1 MVLLIM
7 RSIDKLVLFK
17 TAIGRTVIRPAA
29 NHRRELDYMLTACP
43 QAAKAGKSL
52 PPSSHSGGYM
62 GLPRGQSN
70 EGQKWGNGRRRQ
82 KGAEEAEGKYD
93 INQVG
98 EIEKWILEECATRDK
113 PDRGILTICP
123 P

>member
-1 MVLLIM
+1 
-7 RSIDKLVLFK
+7 
-17 TAIGRTVIRPAA
+17 
-29 NHRRELDYMLTACP
+29 
-43 QAAKAGKSL
+43 
-52 PPSSHSGGYM
+52 M

-82 KGAEEAEGKYD
+82 KGAEEEGKHD

-98 EIEKWILEECATRDK
+98 EIEKCILEEFAALDK